1 LTYNAT
7 SLKISA
13 AVKAGLVLHAPL
25 RPLPARQRAILVTAN
40 VEVKLQGKD
49 EHCGLS
55 SLGMAE
61 VVGRFIGGHVLTVSR
76 KCAKRRNNVDLEQL
90 EELPETWGLCYRR
103 PRPGWRLFGRFLE
116 RDVFVGLRLD
126 DRHDIG
132 SNFAKVAHDI
142 KDDWAN
148 TFGKVS
154 PLLGA
159 RVEDYISGAYYDVD
173 QGKLF

>member
-1 LTYNAT
+1 
-7 SLKISA
+7 
-13 AVKAGLVLHAPL
+13 
-25 RPLPARQRAILVTAN
+25 
-40 VEVKLQGKD
+40 
-49 EHCGLS
+49 
-55 SLGMAE
+55 
-61 VVGRFIGGHVLTVSR
+61 
-76 KCAKRRNNVDLEQL
+76 
-90 EELPETWGLCYRR
+90 
-103 PRPGWRLFGRFLE
+103 LE
-116 RDVFVGLRLD
+116 RDVFVGLRLY

-132 SNFAKVAHDI
+132 SNFAKVANDI